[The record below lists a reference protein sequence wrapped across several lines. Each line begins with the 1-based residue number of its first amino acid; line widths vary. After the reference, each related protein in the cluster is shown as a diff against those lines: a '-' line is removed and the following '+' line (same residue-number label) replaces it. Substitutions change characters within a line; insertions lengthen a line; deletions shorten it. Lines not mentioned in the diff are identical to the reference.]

1 MQHTVCEGLLET
13 PQDMISRLAGQTRR
27 ADKPRFVLRD
37 KSDGNRKLQ
46 LANPVTRPTTANC
59 VGNKTTRK
67 VNAVTSRKK
76 EVTAAGRNTSRSST
90 KTTVAS
96 STTIG
101 KRLLADIIAIFKAK
115 DMSKMRSKQLLTHLC
130 ADSKKPWATF
140 CGGKKLHCH
149 RLSALLKEF
158 GIRSKDMRF
167 SNNRSFKG
175 YQLEW
180 FVDAKRCCRNSSKAS
195 TAKK

>member
-1 MQHTVCEGLLET
+1 M
-13 PQDMISRLAGQTRR
+13 S
-27 ADKPRFVLRD
+27 K
-37 KSDGNRKLQ
+37 RKL
-46 LANPVTRPTTANC
+46 
-59 VGNKTTRK
+59 K
-67 VNAVTSRKK
+67 AVASREKK
-76 EVTAAGRNTSRSST
+76 VTAAGRNIRSSS
-90 KTTVAS
+90 KTTIAS
-96 STTIG
+96 GSTTIG

-167 SNNRSFKG
+167 NNRSFKG

-180 FVDAKRCCRNSSKAS
+180 FVDAKRHMRTNKAS
-195 TAKK
+195 SAKK